1 MKLQLTTQ
9 KLEEGLD
16 LIKKSPNDN
25 TLVDMIVCR
34 PREGNRKILQEGFLD
49 KEKGLMGDNWIE
61 RGSSKT
67 TDGSSHPDM
76 QLNIM
81 NSRSIALIAQQKNR
95 WQLAGDQLFIDI
107 NLADKNIP
115 AGTRLSIG
123 DAVIEVTAIP
133 HNGCK
138 KFTERFGIDAVNFV
152 NSPVG
157 KELHLRGVN
166 AKIIKSGKINVGD
179 MVKKIL

>member
-1 MKLQLTTQ
+1 MKLHLTTQ
-9 KLEEGLD
+9 QLEEGLD

-34 PREGNRKILQEGFLD
+34 PSEGDRKILQEGFLD
-49 KEKGLMGDNWIE
+49 KGKGLEGDNWID

-67 TDGSSHPDM
+67 PDGCSHPDM

-81 NSRSIALIAQQKNR
+81 NSRSVALIAQHKNR

-107 NLADKNIP
+107 NLSDKNIP

-123 DAVIEVTAIP
+123 DAIIEVTAIP

-138 KFTERFGIDAVNFV
+138 KFTERFGMDAVKFV
-152 NSPVG
+152 NSPIG

-166 AKIIKSGKINVGD
+166 AKIIKSGKINAGD
-179 MVKKIL
+179 TVKKIL

>member
-1 MKLQLTTQ
+1 MKLHVSLRQ
-9 KLEEGLD
+9 LEEGLD

-25 TLVDMIVCR
+25 TFLDMIVCR
-34 PREGNRKILQEGFLD
+34 PSEGDRKILQEGFLD
-49 KEKGLMGDNWIE
+49 KGKGLIGDNWID

-67 TDGSSHPDM
+67 PDGCSHPDM

-95 WQLAGDQLFIDI
+95 WPLAGDQLFIDI
-107 NLADKNIP
+107 NLSDKNITR
-115 AGTRLSIG
+115 GTRLSLG

-138 KFTERFGIDAVNFV
+138 KFTDRFGIDAVKFV
-152 NSPVG
+152 NSPIG
-157 KELHLRGVN
+157 KELHLRGIN
-166 AKIIKSGKINVGD
+166 AKIIKSGKIKVGD
-179 MVKKIL
+179 IVKKIL

>member
-1 MKLQLTTQ
+1 MKLHLTMQQL
-9 KLEEGLD
+9 EDGLD
-16 LIKKSPNDN
+16 RIKKSPNDN
-25 TLVDMIVCR
+25 TLVDLIVCR
-34 PREGNRKILQEGFLD
+34 PSEGSRKILQEGFLD
-49 KEKGLMGDNWIE
+49 KGKGLKGDNWID

-67 TDGSSHPDM
+67 IDGCSHPDM

-107 NLADKNIP
+107 NLTDKNIP

-123 DAVIEVTAIP
+123 DAIIEVTAIP

-138 KFTERFGIDAVNFV
+138 KFTERFGIDAVKFV
-152 NSPVG
+152 NSPIG

-166 AKIIKSGKINVGD
+166 AKIIKSGKSNVGD

>member
-1 MKLQLTTQ
+1 MKLHVSLRQ
-9 KLEEGLD
+9 LEEGLD

-34 PREGNRKILQEGFLD
+34 PTEGNRKILQEGFLD
-49 KEKGLMGDNWIE
+49 KGKGLIGDNWID
-61 RGSSKT
+61 RGSSKSA
-67 TDGSSHPDM
+67 DGCSHPDM

-107 NLADKNIP
+107 NLTDKNIP

-123 DAVIEVTAIP
+123 DAIIEVTAIP

-138 KFTERFGIDAVNFV
+138 KFTDRFGIDAVKFV
-152 NSPVG
+152 NSPIG
-157 KELHLRGVN
+157 KELHLRGIN
-166 AKIIKSGKINVGD
+166 AKIIKSGKIKVGD
-179 MVKKIL
+179 IVKKII